1 MSSQPS
7 TDQLKAL
14 PFAQALTPNVFAGF
28 AETLGT
34 VGMVDEVAAGTVLFN
49 EGDKPSDQGIVV
61 LTGAVLV
68 QKPGAP
74 ELEQPAPELLGEM
87 TRFNPTG
94 HRTATVTTS
103 QPCSLVRFAWANF
116 EKVAKRRM
124 SPADFAAMMKALEEY
139 AWEHFTQ

>member
-1 MSSQPS
+1 MSPHPT

-14 PFAQALTPNVFAGF
+14 PFSQALAPAVFAGF
-28 AETLGT
+28 AETLET
-34 VGMVDEVAAGTVLFN
+34 VGVVDEVAAGTVLFN

-61 LTGAVLV
+61 LTGAVSI

-74 ELEQPAPELLGEM
+74 EFEQPAPELLGEM

-103 QPCSLVRFAWANF
+103 QPCSILRFAWAKF
-116 EKVAKRRM
+116 EKVAQRRM
-124 SPADFAAMMKALEEY
+124 GATDFSAMMKALEEY